1 VKVLEAIQLTKRF
14 QQGDIDVSAVECFS
28 HRFDAGITAIVGP
41 SGSGK
46 TTLLNLLAG
55 FDTPSEGEVRVRE
68 GEKEVVL
75 SRLDEDRRAALRL
88 RLMGFVF
95 QQWNL
100 IPTLTALEN
109 VAFPLLLAGRG
120 LRERQERA
128 AFLLEQVGLGR
139 RLKHLPNRLSGGEQQ
154 RVAIARALALDPPI
168 LFADEPTGNLD
179 SASGE
184 RVMEL
189 IYSQARKG
197 RTVIMV
203 THNLELARRADC
215 VLKLRDGRLLEAVVR

>member
-1 VKVLEAIQLTKRF
+1 VLEAIHLTKRF
-14 QQGDIDVSAVECFS
+14 HQGDIDVTAIDRFS
-28 HRFDAGITAIVGP
+28 YRFNAGVTAIVGP

-55 FDTPSEGEVRVRE
+55 FDTPTEGEVRVQE
-68 GEKEVVL
+68 GEKAVVL
-75 SRLDEDRRAALRL
+75 SRLDEGSRAGLRL

-109 VAFPLLLAGRG
+109 VAFPMLLAGHGRK
-120 LRERQERA
+120 ERQERA
-128 AFLLEQVGLGR
+128 AFLLAQVGLEK
-139 RLKHLPNRLSGGEQQ
+139 RLKHLPHRLSGGEQQ

-197 RTVIMV
+197 RTIIVV
-203 THNLELARRADC
+203 THNLELARRADRI
-215 VLKLRDGRLLEAVVR
+215 LRLRDGRLLEEVVQ

>member
-1 VKVLEAIQLTKRF
+1 MLEAIQLTKRF